1 MAQLR
6 KNWSDKRH
14 PSQILKF
21 DFHRWSVTA
30 KTLISLYEVKNIL
43 LRHQDQSEIRAFIFE
58 HLPTESCLPK
68 RGWTRELSGDEARIA
83 HNFGVWCS
91 SIHFKSSGCW
101 RPSLSLGCS
110 DVFHVRV
117 VHSQVGLFNKFK
129 ASLIAWGTE
138 LIWKVYKAEWETMK
152 FFSHRLARSLSCG
165 FGFYIAVQCRW
176 I

>member
-101 RPSLSLGCS
+101 RPSAVIRLFWCFSCSCRSQPSGFVQQVQGFFDCVRHWTYLESLQG
-110 DVFHVRV
+110 RM
-117 VHSQVGLFNKFK
+117 GNNEIL
-129 ASLIAWGTE
+129 
-138 LIWKVYKAEWETMK
+138 
-152 FFSHRLARSLSCG
+152 
-165 FGFYIAVQCRW
+165 
-176 I
+176 